1 MAKRRAVRRFDHP
14 WDLSAGKGRFAV
26 ALLLIC
32 LCPAPAAALV
42 AISARQSPLN
52 AFSVDGKARPARY
65 SERCFGGIPF
75 QPLTTF
81 ADL

>member
-32 LCPAPAAALV
+32 LCPAPAAALA
-42 AISARQSPLN
+42 AISARRSPLN
-52 AFSVDGKARPARY
+52 AFSDAGKARPARCG
-65 SERCFGGIPF
+65 ERCFGGVPF
-75 QPLTTF
+75 QPVIAF